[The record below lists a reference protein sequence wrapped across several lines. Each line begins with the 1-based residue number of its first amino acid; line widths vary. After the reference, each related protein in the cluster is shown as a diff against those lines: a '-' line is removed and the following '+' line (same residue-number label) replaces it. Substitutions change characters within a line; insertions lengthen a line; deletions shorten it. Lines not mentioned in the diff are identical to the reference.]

1 VPGVNTDEAPTV
13 LRDVLELERI
23 ERDLFRGRSPHTALQ
38 RAFGGQVA
46 AQALTAAYRT
56 VPSSRSVR
64 SLHGYFLRPGDQSV
78 PIIYRVEQTYDGNT
92 VSGRHVCGIQHGR
105 NVFTLSAA
113 FDESRAG
120 PEHQLAMPEVATP
133 DELPQAN
140 MGTSRSGD
148 AGRDGV
154 FDIAGPFDLRVVPD
168 PDGAPT
174 STGRPSTSRLWLR
187 AKAALPDDPLLHA
200 CMFTYA
206 SDLSLMMTAF
216 VPHGIDPFDGGF
228 QIASLDHAMWFHRP
242 FRVDEWLLYDKT
254 SPSASGA
261 RGLNTANVFTRD
273 GRLVISVV
281 QEGLM
286 RPTGKEGAS

>member
-1 VPGVNTDEAPTV
+1 VTTNADEAPAV
-13 LRDVLELERI
+13 LQDVLEVERV

-78 PIIYRVEQTYDGNT
+78 PLIYRVEETYDGNT
-92 VSGRHVCGIQHGR
+92 VSGRHVCAIQHGR

-113 FDESRAG
+113 FDEPRTG
-120 PEHQLAMPEVATP
+120 PEHQIAMPEAPVP
-133 DELPQAN
+133 DELEQVN
-140 MGTSRSGD
+140 MRTRGD
-148 AGRDGV
+148 GDT
-154 FDIAGPFDLRVVPD
+154 FDIAGPFDLRLVPE
-168 PDGAPT
+168 PDGTPT

-187 AKAALPDDPLLHA
+187 ARTALPDDALLHA

-206 SDLSLMMTAF
+206 SDLTLMMTAF
-216 VPHGIDPFDGGF
+216 VPHGINPLQGGF

-242 FRVDEWLLYDKT
+242 FRVDEWLLYDKV

-261 RGLNTANVFTRD
+261 RGLNTANVFSCD

-286 RPTGKEGAS
+286 RPVGQVRPR

>member
-1 VPGVNTDEAPTV
+1 MNTTDEAPTV
-13 LRDVLELERI
+13 LRDVLEVEPI

-92 VSGRHVCGIQHGR
+92 VSGRHVSAIQHDR

-113 FDESRAG
+113 FDESRTG
-120 PEHQLAMPEVATP
+120 PEHQIAMAEVPAP
-133 DELPQAN
+133 DELPEAS
-140 MGTSRSGD
+140 MHTSGD
-148 AGRDGV
+148 GDT

-168 PDGAPT
+168 RDGAPT
-174 STGRPSTSRLWLR
+174 STGRPSTSRMWLR
-187 AKAALPDDPLLHA
+187 ARAALPEDPLLHA

-206 SDLSLMMTAF
+206 SDLTLAMTAF
-216 VPHGIDPFDGGF
+216 VPHGIDPFEGGY

-242 FRVDEWLLYDKT
+242 FRLDEWLLYDKA

-261 RGLNTANVFTRD
+261 RGLNTAHVFTQD

-286 RPTGKEGAS
+286 RPTG